1 MKDKKKWRKKVLA
14 FVLAM
19 LTFTGIFFENSVMT
33 QAENKEEKTE
43 NYIKVY
49 YLLYDGQEENVFSN
63 FMVKSPCE
71 ILEDGTIRS
80 VINSNPEV
88 YDYNANGITLD
99 VDINRGKH
107 CYGQVPVTEECIYNK
122 KEGYI
127 DIPGKYL
134 GKDLTVTVWQSRDSA
149 FYTNLV
155 PDELKP
161 QKDRRGNS
169 SFYTFQDNF
178 PSGTIPVLFEPK
190 GCNVVTLRGDINTV
204 KVGGAN
210 SRKSIL

>member
-14 FVLAM
+14 FALAM

-63 FMVKSPCE
+63 FMVKSPCK

-107 CYGQVPVTEECIYNK
+107 WYGQVPITEE
-122 KEGYI
+122 
-127 DIPGKYL
+127 
-134 GKDLTVTVWQSRDSA
+134 
-149 FYTNLV
+149 
-155 PDELKP
+155 
-161 QKDRRGNS
+161 
-169 SFYTFQDNF
+169 
-178 PSGTIPVLFEPK
+178 
-190 GCNVVTLRGDINTV
+190 
-204 KVGGAN
+204 
-210 SRKSIL
+210 